1 MTFYSPYLSAAL
13 VNFRGEGQL
22 IEFGFLFWLFLFYFF
37 IPFVLDIE
45 GITIE
50 LIKSWLLVVFVILC
64 SLAILLV
71 LDKTITRWMIFFI
84 FLIFLIFFV
93 FWLLAGSSSWG
104 SSTGIGYTNGISID
118 TSAGFM
124 DGDYYGWS
132 LGGRLLISWI
142 QSWLSSSKVSASLLV
157 TFWNWI
163 FSSLRNWGIARCSY
177 SN

>member
-71 LDKTITRWMIFFI
+71 LDKTITRWVILFI
-84 FLIFLIFFV
+84 FLIFKFFMKKWNRFRAIIFQ
-93 FWLLAGSSSWG
+93 FWLRLIGFWG
-104 SSTGIGYTNGISID
+104 ECAFLQLFITLLLFDFCYFILFLFLLDYCSLVQGI
-118 TSAGFM
+118 
-124 DGDYYGWS
+124 
-132 LGGRLLISWI
+132 LL
-142 QSWLSSSKVSASLLV
+142 LM
-157 TFWNWI
+157 
-163 FSSLRNWGIARCSY
+163 C
-177 SN
+177 